1 MIPIK
6 GLYFVNDYIA
16 EGYNNEFLQ
25 TVLQE
30 YKFTFMDQIY
40 EKDKK
45 YYKYND
51 IIYFVML

>member
-6 GLYFVNDYIA
+6 GLYYVNDYIA

-45 YYKYND
+45 Y
-51 IIYFVML
+51 